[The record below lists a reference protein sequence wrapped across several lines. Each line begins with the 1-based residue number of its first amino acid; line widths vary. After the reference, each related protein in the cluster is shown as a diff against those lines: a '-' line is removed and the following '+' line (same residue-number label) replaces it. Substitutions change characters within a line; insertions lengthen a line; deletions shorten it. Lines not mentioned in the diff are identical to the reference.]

1 MSSPENVKVGLVDDD
16 AMIRNILSKLLSQEE
31 GIEIVATASDG
42 DEVLDMIT
50 ESSPDVLLM
59 DVQMKRVNGID
70 ACRLVKEHHPDLPV
84 VMLTTFDQADYLSDA
99 IAVNAQGFLTK
110 DAEPA
115 VIAGSILA
123 AAAGQPVFSP
133 GPAKRL
139 MERFSDPKKATLGR
153 LDAQGLDLLTK
164 QEVVVLKLLSEALSN
179 SEIAEMLG
187 VEESTIKSHL
197 SAIFRKIGVRDRTEA
212 VVYVY
217 QNNLFPFGD

>member
-1 MSSPENVKVGLVDDD
+1 MPQVRVGLVDDD

-42 DEVLDMIT
+42 DEVLAMIE
-50 ESSPDVLLM
+50 ESHPDVLLM

-70 ACRLVKEHHPDLPV
+70 ACRMVKEKYPNIPV

-99 IAVNAQGFLTK
+99 IKVEAQGFLTK
-110 DAEPA
+110 DAEPS
-115 VIAGSILA
+115 VIAGAILA
-123 AAAGQPVFSP
+123 ASVGQPVFSP

-139 MERFSDPKKATLGR
+139 MERYSDRAKPKPSR
-153 LDAQGLDLLTK
+153 PHPHNLDLLTK
-164 QEVVVLKLLSEALSN
+164 QEIVVLKLLAEALSN
-179 SEIAEMLG
+179 AEIAEILG
-187 VEESTIKSHL
+187 VEDSTIKSHL
-197 SAIFRKIGVRDRTEA
+197 SSIFRKIGVRDRTEA